1 MKQQSGE
8 QLPEQPFG
16 DKEVREMIS
25 ARAYEIHVSGGG
37 EHGRDVED
45 WLQAERDV
53 LASLSGEAPFTEGS
67 DTRQLVTTV
76 AEATESPN
84 SGVKEQKSKAAPRTR
99 KE

>member
-1 MKQQSGE
+1 MKQQNRE
-8 QLPEQPFG
+8 QLGVQPLG

-25 ARAYEIHVSGGG
+25 TRAYEIHLSRGG
-37 EHGRDVED
+37 EHGHDVGD

-67 DTRQLVTTV
+67 DIRQLVTTV
-76 AEATESPN
+76 SEATESPT
-84 SGVKEQKSKAAPRTR
+84 SGVREQKSSAAPRMR